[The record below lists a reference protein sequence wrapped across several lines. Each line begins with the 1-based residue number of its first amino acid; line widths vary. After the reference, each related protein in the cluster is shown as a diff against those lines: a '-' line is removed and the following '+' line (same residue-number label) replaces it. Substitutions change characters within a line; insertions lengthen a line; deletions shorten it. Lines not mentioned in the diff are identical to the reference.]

1 MSRKIT
7 SLNEEIGQSERAECN
22 EHERLSKKPRVRGI
36 RELSGLRK
44 QFVFLEVSNQGLD
57 YGVKELN
64 V

>member
-7 SLNEEIGQSERAECN
+7 GLNEEIGQRERAECN
-22 EHERLSKKPRVRGI
+22 EHERLSKKPRARVI

-44 QFVFLEVSNQGLD
+44 QFVFLEIPNQRFD